1 MKGGHMVKLKKSTKS
16 LHPNVQYSTL
26 YSTQQGG
33 HWSVGQIST
42 YEMANYP
49 ENEENMESDSAILM
63 NNKNSQALY
72 LYLELLYIQYN
83 ATLLCF

>member
-1 MKGGHMVKLKKSTKS
+1 MIGVTPS
-16 LHPNVQYSTL
+16 N
-26 YSTQQGG
+26 QGG

-49 ENEENMESDSAILM
+49 EDEENMESDSAILM

-72 LYLELLYIQYN
+72 LGISG
-83 ATLLCF
+83 AVVHTV